1 MLDIRLIVGYAQ
13 KFIKEFYVCFY
24 VSKTQHDIVRDK
36 AASLI
41 SGESSDYSIPEKN
54 TSGIPDIRVNDT
66 EFLSSS
72 DFSEVWVEV
81 ETTTIAKPGYIVQR
95 VHNAALNNAK
105 LIFGVPAREND
116 SRDYYAQR
124 IDTVIGP
131 PELVHKKIDENR
143 YKLYTGSDHTRL
155 KNEDGFALVPS
166 DSSGNWIL
174 EEKLSSLKYEY
185 ESGVVEIENQND
197 SVVAGVESLDSYL
210 TSSEDG
216 YTLHTEDKTDSV
228 DTLADLEDY
237 RRIPKPI
244 YPFDVPRTRLDKV
257 IDNIE
262 YLVFGENVVYRR
274 DHPTCDIYDIG
285 A

>member
-1 MLDIRLIVGYAQ
+1 
-13 KFIKEFYVCFY
+13 

-36 AASLI
+36 ATNLI
-41 SGESSDYSIPEKN
+41 SGESSDYSIPETN
-54 TSGIPDIRVNDT
+54 ASGIPDIRVNDA

-72 DFSEVWVEV
+72 EFSEVWVEV

-95 VHNAALNNAK
+95 VHNAALNDAK

-124 IDTVIGP
+124 IDTIIGP

-155 KNEDGFALVPS
+155 KNEDGFALIPS

-174 EEKLSSLKYEY
+174 EEKRSSLRYEY
-185 ESGVVEIENQND
+185 ESGVVEIENQDD
-197 SVVAGVESLDSYL
+197 SIEARRESLDNYI
-210 TSSEDG
+210 TNSEDG
-216 YTLHTEDKTDSV
+216 YTLHREGETNSV
-228 DTLADLEDY
+228 DTLADLKHY
-237 RRIPKPI
+237 QRIPKPI
-244 YPFDVPRTRLDKV
+244 YPFDVPRTRLDKI
-257 IDNIE
+257 IDNTE

-274 DHPTCDIYDIG
+274 EHPTCDIYDIG